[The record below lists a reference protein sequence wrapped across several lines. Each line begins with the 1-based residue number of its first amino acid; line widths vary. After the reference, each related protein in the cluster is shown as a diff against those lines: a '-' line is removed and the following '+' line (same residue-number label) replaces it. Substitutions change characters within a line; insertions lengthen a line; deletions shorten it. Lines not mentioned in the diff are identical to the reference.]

1 MEVGLYGNT
10 HGQSYRD
17 DVNMFLHHT
26 PAEQMDPIRVAQTAE
41 RAGIHSVWY
50 PDHVCMPSDSDSVHT
65 ANKSG
70 QRAYQ
75 RRHNMLDAAVVM
87 GAVAVQ
93 TTTIKLATSVLIA
106 PYRHP
111 LSDARQ
117 FMTVDQLS
125 NGRLMLG
132 VGVGWMA
139 EEFDAVGI
147 DYEERNRRTEE
158 CIQIYKASWTADLAT
173 FDGNYYDFKGISMDP
188 KPVQQPHPPVVFGG
202 NTIRGARRAA
212 RYCDGLF
219 PLFLDSHVEAGRYAN
234 LQDEVRREL
243 DAQGRSPSD
252 FLMLC
257 AATART
263 HHRRWRP
270 GRAGQS
276 PPHLHRHGRA
286 DSRGPR
292 GVRRRRLL
300 DGGLH
305 AGLPL
310 GRAFRAARPDRTLRR
325 RGDPRSQEAQAGR
338 RVEARHLTGARG
350 TRRAPTAGALQRNT
364 QPGAGRARWL

>member
-41 RAGIHSVWY
+41 RAGIHSIWY
-50 PDHVCMPSDSDSVHT
+50 PDHVCMPYDSESHHT
-65 ANKSG
+65 ANVSG

-93 TTTIKLATSVLIA
+93 TTTLKLATSVLIA

-132 VGVGWMA
+132 VGVGWMV

-158 CIQIYKASWTADLAT
+158 CIQIYKASWTGDLAT
-173 FDGNYYDFKGISMDP
+173 FEGNYYSFKDVSQDP
-188 KPVQQPHPPVVFGG
+188 EAGAAETRTRPSSSAATPSGAPS
-202 NTIRGARRAA
+202 ARRASA
-212 RYCDGLF
+212 TA
-219 PLFLDSHVEAGRYAN
+219 SI
-234 LQDEVRREL
+234 
-243 DAQGRSPSD
+243 RSSSIRTRKPTATPASRTW
-252 FLMLC
+252 C
-257 AATART
+257 AASLMRK
-263 HHRRWRP
+263 
-270 GRAGQS
+270 
-276 PPHLHRHGRA
+276 
-286 DSRGPR
+286 
-292 GVRRRRLL
+292 
-300 DGGLH
+300 
-305 AGLPL
+305 
-310 GRAFRAARPDRTLRR
+310 
-325 RGDPRSQEAQAGR
+325 
-338 RVEARHLTGARG
+338 
-350 TRRAPTAGALQRNT
+350 AGAPPT
-364 QPGAGRARWL
+364 F